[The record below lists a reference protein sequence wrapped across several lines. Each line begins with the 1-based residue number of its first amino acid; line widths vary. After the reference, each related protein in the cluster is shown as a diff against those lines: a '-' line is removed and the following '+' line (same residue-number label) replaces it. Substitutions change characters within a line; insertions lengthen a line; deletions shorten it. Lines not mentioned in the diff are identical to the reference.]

1 MKLVLIPRSTLK
13 FKSVPQL
20 PGAVLGTSPIVVTA
34 AGLAYTVSFN
44 LPALITSLNTVFAPI
59 SAIGPDNAAIEALTG
74 TGIATRTGIETWAL
88 RSLVAPAAGITVT
101 NADGAAGNPTLVL
114 ANDLA
119 AVEGLAA
126 NGMAARTATST
137 WAVRTITAPAAGIT
151 MSNGDG
157 VAGNPTLALAN
168 DLAALEAI
176 AGTNS
181 IPYRSGVD
189 TWGTVTI
196 STGLAFS
203 GGNLTADGTVA
214 VATAGQVKSS
224 SPSAGIGYATGAG
237 GTVTQATS
245 KSTAVTLNN
254 ACGQITMNGAAL
266 ASGTVAS
273 FVFNNSMIVATDLMV
288 LNHVAIGSFGS
299 YLLNARSGAGFAS
312 IDVRNISAGSLSEAI
327 VIGFAVIKGVNA

>member
-1 MKLVLIPRSTLK
+1 MKLVLIPRSTLRLK
-13 FKSVPQL
+13 TFRQL
-20 PGAVLGTSPIVVTA
+20 PANVLGTSPIVVTA

-126 NGMAARTATST
+126 NGMAARTAANT

-151 MSNGDG
+151 VSNGDG

-168 DLAALEAI
+168 DLAALEAL

-181 IPYRSGVD
+181 IPYRSGAD

-224 SPSAGIGYATGAG
+224 SPSAGVGYATGAG

-245 KSTAVTLNN
+245 KATGVTLNTM
-254 ACGQITMNGAAL
+254 CGAITMNAAAL
-266 ASGTVAS
+266 AANTTVS
-273 FVFNNSMIVATDLMV
+273 FILTNTGIAATDILV
-288 LNHVAIGSFGS
+288 LNHVSAGSLGS
-299 YLLNARSGAGFAS
+299 YALGANAGAGAAG
-312 IDVRNISAGSLSEAI
+312 ITVRNLTAGSLSEAI
-327 VIGFAVIKGVNA
+327 VIQFAVIKGVNT